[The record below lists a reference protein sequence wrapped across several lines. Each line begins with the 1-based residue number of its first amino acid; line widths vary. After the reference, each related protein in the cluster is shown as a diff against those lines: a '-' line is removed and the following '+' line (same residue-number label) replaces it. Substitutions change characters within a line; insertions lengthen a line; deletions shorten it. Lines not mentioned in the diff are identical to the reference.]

1 MKASNF
7 EGRQQR
13 FEIWWFEAYTDRS
26 SKVSNVIA
34 VESLL
39 LYNSDGRP
47 GSCSYH
53 CEPSEAVCHDNDDGA
68 MIIRR
73 KCLQRRKRVR

>member
-26 SKVSNVIA
+26 SKVSDVIA

-39 LYNSDGRP
+39 LYNGDG
-47 GSCSYH
+47 
-53 CEPSEAVCHDNDDGA
+53 
-68 MIIRR
+68 
-73 KCLQRRKRVR
+73 